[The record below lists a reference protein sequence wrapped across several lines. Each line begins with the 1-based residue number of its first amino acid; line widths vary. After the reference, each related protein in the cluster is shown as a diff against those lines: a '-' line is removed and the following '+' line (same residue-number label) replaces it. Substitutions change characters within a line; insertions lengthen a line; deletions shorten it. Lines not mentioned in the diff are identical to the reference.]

1 MQKYAVKL
9 FSIGSIFWF
18 AFTEKEKISTAEDI
32 DPQSM
37 NTFRKFFHSL
47 LEKGI
52 YIGPS
57 GYEVGFVSSAH
68 TNEDIEKQLFL
79 FVNHWI

>member
-1 MQKYAVKL
+1 
-9 FSIGSIFWF
+9 
-18 AFTEKEKISTAEDI
+18 
-32 DPQSM
+32 M